1 MQASEALV
9 DQASG
14 LRQLANNQPVQVI
27 AVTSGKGGVG
37 KSNISVNLAVGMAH
51 VGHKVM
57 VMDADLGLANID
69 VLLNVRPKFTLEHVV
84 GGECS
89 LEEAIIEGPEGI
101 LIVPAASGVQRMA
114 QLSPAENAGLIQAF
128 SSLSYPI
135 DTLIV
140 DTAAGL
146 SDSVM
151 AFTRAAREVIV
162 VVCDEPA
169 SITDAYATIKVL
181 SREYRISRFRV
192 VANMARTMKQGRDLF
207 NKLTLATD
215 RFLDVTLEFTG
226 VIPYD
231 DVLVKAV
238 RQQRAVVEAYPRS
251 RAGLAFKKLVQKIE
265 RWPTP
270 SNAEGHLEF
279 FVERLIRYSAVEG
292 VRQ

>member
-1 MQASEALV
+1 MLASESLI
-9 DQASG
+9 DQAEG
-14 LRQLANNQPVQVI
+14 LRKLANPQPVRVI

-37 KSNISVNLAVGMAH
+37 KSNISVNVAVGMAH
-51 VGHKVM
+51 AGHKVM

-69 VLLNVRPKFTLEHVV
+69 ILLNIRPKYTLEDVIN
-84 GGECS
+84 GDCS
-89 LEEAIIEGPEGI
+89 LEEVVVEGPEGI
-101 LIVPAASGVQRMA
+101 MIVPAASGVQRMA
-114 QLSPAENAGLIQAF
+114 QLSHAENAGLIQAF
-128 SSLSYPI
+128 SAFTHPI

-162 VVCDEPA
+162 VVCDEPT

-181 SREYRISRFRV
+181 SRDHKVNRFRV

-207 NKLTLATD
+207 HKLTLATD
-215 RFLDVTLEFTG
+215 RFLDVTLEFSG

-238 RQQRAVVEAYPRS
+238 RQQRAVIDAYPRS
-251 RAGLAFKKLVQKIE
+251 RAGMAFKKLVQKIE

-270 SNAEGHLEF
+270 THAEGHLEF
-279 FVERLIRYSAVEG
+279 FVERLIRYSALEG